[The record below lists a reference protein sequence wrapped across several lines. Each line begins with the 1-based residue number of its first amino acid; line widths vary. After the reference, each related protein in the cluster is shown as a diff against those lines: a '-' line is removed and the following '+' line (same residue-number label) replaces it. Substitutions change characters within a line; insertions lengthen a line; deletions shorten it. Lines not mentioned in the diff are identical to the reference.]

1 MSGDRTSPQFQI
13 VASTR
18 RLYTDAQK
26 RGIVAEIE
34 AGASVSEVARRHNM
48 HTSLLFRWRREYAA
62 AQPCSA
68 LASKP
73 APHPSSS
80 ATFLPVAV
88 APVAP
93 SKSNA
98 PVIEIDI
105 AGGRKLRVVADI
117 DVSALKRIIAAL
129 ETLP

>member
-1 MSGDRTSPQFQI
+1 MSGDRTSPRFQI

-68 LASKP
+68 AAPKP
-73 APHPSSS
+73 APHPPSA
-80 ATFLPVAV
+80 ATFLPVALATV
-88 APVAP
+88 AS
-93 SKSNA
+93 SKSSA
-98 PVIEIDI
+98 PAIEIET
-105 AGGRKLRVVADI
+105 AGGRKLRVAADI
-117 DVSALKRIIAAL
+117 DVGHLKRIIAAL